1 MTATFRSLIL
11 TTAPPR
17 PGRLPIDRNEL
28 IDITRRA
35 LKIAMDKTTDM
46 MPSER
51 ILPAAIYTSQELFDR
66 EREYVRSTPQ
76 LVGYRSELPGP
87 GTFATKT
94 VMDVPVLLT
103 RDDDGVVHAF
113 ENVCLHRQAKV
124 ASGCGEAERFTCPYH
139 AWSYSKTGK
148 LVGVPGRD
156 GFPTAASTG
165 AGLKELPAVE
175 HAGFL
180 WVGLDPDGG
189 PLDIA
194 AHLGELG
201 PELESWG
208 LGDWN
213 SVGEKVLDAPVNWKL
228 ALDTFGE
235 NYHFASVHQ
244 NTFAL
249 LARSNCALFD
259 TYGPHYRLIFP
270 LQNITELA
278 DKPESEWEPLHNFVL
293 IYAIFPNIVLSVT
306 FINGEIFRVY
316 PGAKVGQSITVH
328 QNATTLDT
336 SDEAGRKGADDI
348 FDYAHAS
355 VRDEDYSLAATVQA
369 NMTSGVRQQV
379 VFGRNEPGLHHRH
392 NSMEAAVGP
401 PSA

>member
-1 MTATFRSLIL
+1 
-11 TTAPPR
+11 
-17 PGRLPIDRNEL
+17 
-28 IDITRRA
+28 
-35 LKIAMDKTTDM
+35 MDKTTDM

-51 ILPAAIYTSQELFDR
+51 ILPAAVYTSQELFER
-66 EREYVRSTPQ
+66 ERAFVRAAPQ

-87 GTFATKT
+87 GTYATKT

-103 RDDDGVVHAF
+103 RDDDGTVRAF
-113 ENVCLHRQAKV
+113 QNICAHRQAKV
-124 ASGCGEAERFTCPYH
+124 AEDCGEATRFTCPYH
-139 AWSYSKTGK
+139 SWSYNNKGA
-148 LVGVPGRD
+148 LVGCPGRD
-156 GFPTAASTG
+156 GFPAVMATKP
-165 AGLKELPAVE
+165 GLTELPAAE

-194 AHLGELG
+194 SHLGDLG
-201 PELESWG
+201 PELASWG
-208 LGDWN
+208 IGDWA

-235 NYHFASVHQ
+235 NYHFATVHK

-259 TYGPHYRLIFP
+259 TYGPHHRLIFP

-278 DKPESEWEPLHNFVL
+278 DKPESEWEPLHNFVV
-293 IYAIFPNIVLSVT
+293 IYAIFPNIVMSVT

-316 PGAKVGQSITVH
+316 PGEDANHSVTVH

-336 SDEAGRKGADDI
+336 SDEAGRAGADDV
-348 FDYAHAS
+348 FTYAHAS
-355 VRDEDYSLAATVQA
+355 VRDEDYILAARVQA
-369 NMTSGVRQQV
+369 NMKSGARPRM

-392 NSMEAAVGP
+392 ASMEEAMGI
-401 PSA
+401 SLDG